1 MQDLQNVINS
11 VQVPL
16 HPCPPS
22 LNYQDYFM
30 YIVFERTQSSLQ
42 HCFSVQ
48 FAMVYMTY
56 ETQYKPLILKEQN
69 EPTGGVT
76 GESEIETRPVA
87 WKSEIFQRKLEELAS
102 VSF

>member
-69 EPTGGVT
+69 QLA
-76 GESEIETRPVA
+76 ESPGSQ
-87 WKSEIFQRKLEELAS
+87 K
-102 VSF
+102 